1 MEKNKYEDLIL
12 LSEEVKS
19 SLQKNEISLE
29 EAVASL
35 SKIIDSIDLLKK
47 KEISFAKKLK
57 NLLRPIVDCEISL
70 SKQRMALHEM
80 FSLAMTNIPDNE
92 IDNYT
97 AKRLTPAYLSFCQLL
112 ENVQE
117 YN

>member
-1 MEKNKYEDLIL
+1 MKKNKYEDLIL
-12 LSEEVKS
+12 LSKEVQSK
-19 SLQKNEISLE
+19 LKNEEMSLE
-29 EAVASL
+29 EAVASF
-35 SKIIDSIDLLKK
+35 SKIIDSIQLLKK
-47 KEISFAKKLK
+47 KEVSFSKKLK
-57 NLLRPIVDCEISL
+57 NILQPIVECDISL

-80 FSLAMTNIPDNE
+80 FTLAMTNIPDNE

-117 YN
+117 YK